1 MKRCFAYVRVSTAK
15 QGEGVS
21 LEAQQDAIAAYAARN
36 DLSIIQWFEEQET
49 AAKSGRP
56 IFNAMLKQLKAD
68 KASGLIIHKIDR
80 SARNFADWA
89 KVGDLADAGI
99 DVHFA
104 SESLDFRSRGGRLS
118 ADIQAVIAADYV
130 RNLREETIKGIN
142 GRLKQGL
149 YPFNAPVGYLDNGKG
164 KLKTPDPERA
174 PLVKEMFDLY
184 ASGQYCLK
192 SLVVEMEKRGLRNR
206 SNRPL
211 SRAGIG
217 TVLSNP
223 FYCGIIKIKTTGDT
237 YKGRHQPLIS
247 VTTFERVQAIK
258 AGKSSKKI
266 TRHNYV
272 FRGLFRCGLCNA
284 AMTPERQK
292 GHVYYR
298 CHTSNCPTKTVN
310 CPTKTVREEA
320 LDNALLFVLKRCE
333 FSKRQIDIVDRRV
346 RAWLDKETASEKPHT
361 WTLQLAKIEARLSS
375 LDDKLIDNVIDEEL
389 YKSKRERYLLEK
401 AAIQEAEKKSKER
414 AHKPRYI
421 RRFLELIKS
430 LYRSYIIANDDE
442 KREIVDLATS
452 NRRVSLK
459 NIAIELRD
467 WFVTVD
473 QAVTVLAGPPDR
485 TTSRSSRDMR
495 NKHIDQLIEAA
506 NSAEA
511 ADLLSRLDTSGEV
524 NVDI

>member
-21 LEAQQDAIAAYAARN
+21 LEAQQDAIAAYAACN
-36 DLSIIQWFEEQET
+36 ELSIIQWFEEKET

-56 IFNAMLKQLKAD
+56 IFNAMLKQLKAG

-104 SESLDFRSRGGRLS
+104 TESLDFRSRGGRLS

-130 RNLREETIKGIN
+130 RNLRDETIKGIN

-184 ASGQYCLK
+184 ASGQYSLE
-192 SLVVEMEKRGLRNR
+192 SLVAEMERRGLRNR
-206 SNRPL
+206 NNRPL

-217 TVLSNP
+217 TILSNP

-247 VTTFERVQAIK
+247 VTTFEHVQAIK
-258 AGKSSKKI
+258 AGKSGKKV

-298 CHTSNCPTKTVN
+298 CHTSNCPTKTV
-310 CPTKTVREEA
+310 REEA
-320 LDNALLFVLKRCE
+320 LDNALLFALKRCE
-333 FSKRQIDIVDRRV
+333 FSKRQIDTVERRF

-361 WTLQLAKIEARLSS
+361 WTLQLAKIETRLSS

-401 AAIQEAEKKSKER
+401 TAIEEAEKKSKER
-414 AHKPRYI
+414 APKPRYI

-452 NRRVSLK
+452 NRQVSLK

-467 WFVTVD
+467 WLMTVD
-473 QAVTVLAGPPDR
+473 QAVTVLAGPPDC
-485 TTSRSSRDMR
+485 TTSRSGQDMHD
-495 NKHIDQLIEAA
+495 KHIDQLIEAV

-511 ADLLSRLDTSGEV
+511 ADLLSRLDT
-524 NVDI
+524 